1 MTRIALLLI
10 LLLPQDAGWK
20 AGFARVKI
28 TPEAPL
34 PMGGYAARP
43 EPFRGITADL
53 YVKAMALEDGRG
65 RKALWITADHIGWKS
80 EFAIPL
86 GEDLARKTGLPREAI
101 LLNASHT
108 HAGPRLTLT
117 PGARSGVTEE
127 DAFKSVAYTKKLH
140 AWTLEVAAKAL
151 AALEPAKLSW
161 GKGTAGFV
169 LNRREHREGRI
180 VLGYN
185 IDGPVDRAV
194 PVLRIDAPDGRLRG
208 IVFGAACHGTTLNA
222 KNYEICGDYAGF
234 AQSWLE
240 SQQAGFESMFVMGCA
255 GDANPSPRGT
265 MELARRHGE
274 TLGREV
280 WRVANGADRSPVAGP
295 LTTLMEGVDLP
306 FQTLERPQVETLT
319 KVPDARAQV
328 AEQMLAFLDAGARLP
343 TKYRAPIA
351 VWKFGS
357 DLTLVGLPGETVV
370 DYALGVEKLAD
381 PKKLWV
387 AGYCNDQFGYLA
399 SKRVTEEGGYEA
411 QGLTK
416 GFGGPG
422 YFAPEAEGVVINAVK
437 GLLQR

>member
-34 PMGGYAARP
+34 PLGGYAARP
-43 EPFRGITADL
+43 EPFKRVAADI
-53 YVKAMALEDGRG
+53 YVKAMALEDGSG
-65 RKALWITADHIGWKS
+65 RKALWITADHIGWKT
-80 EFAIPL
+80 EFSIPL
-86 GEDLARKTGLPREAI
+86 GEELARKTGLPREAI
-101 LLNASHT
+101 LLNASHS
-108 HAGPRLTLT
+108 HSGPRLTLT

-127 DAFKSVAYTKKLH
+127 DALQSVAYTKKLH
-140 AWTLEVAAKAL
+140 DWTLEVAAKAL

-169 LNRREHREGRI
+169 MNRRQRTERGI
-180 VLGYN
+180 ILGN
-185 IDGPVDRAV
+185 NPNGPVDRSV

-208 IVFGAACHGTTLNA
+208 LVFGTACHGTALTA
-222 KNYEICGDYAGF
+222 KNYDLCGDFAGF

-240 SQQAGFESMFVMGCA
+240 SQQAGFEAMFVIGCA
-255 GDANPSPRGT
+255 GDANPYPRGT
-265 MELARRHGE
+265 MDLARQHGE

-280 WRVANGADRSPVAGP
+280 WRVANGTDRAAVAGP
-295 LTTLMEGVDLP
+295 LTTLLDWVDLP
-306 FQTLERPQVETLT
+306 FMSVDRKHAEKLT
-319 KVPDARAQV
+319 TVPDARAQV
-328 AEQMLAFLDAGARLP
+328 AQQMLTFFDAGAPLP
-343 TKYRAPIA
+343 TKYRAPVA

-381 PKKLWV
+381 PKKLWL
-387 AGYCNDQFGYLA
+387 AGYCNDSFGYLP

-437 GLLQR
+437 DLLQR